1 MDLRKFRQSTGITQ
15 EVMPS
20 SDLQVLVKYMS
31 GGYQQMVN
39 LYNTFDDDD
48 NLYEG
53 TDILWGRLS
62 TIKKLKE
69 FGVSDEFIR
78 WFLKHF
84 RENDMWENED
94 TPKIKFLEMIGK
106 ILTDT
111 SLSQQQK
118 KIKIAS
124 FETYSQP
131 QPLPQSKKYKDILD
145 VERTKQILEK
155 SISPPPKPKTQ
166 QQLQQQQL
174 EKLQRMKELQQYYGV
189 KVPPTM
195 DLTQLKKMA
204 RTCRR
209 LEKLSKTIPN
219 NTLSIKTMLELS
231 LKDYPDDTIVYLATN
246 FTDQNTRLQILG
258 ERGGSGGG
266 GAQETKQ
273 QRGGIVSGPYG
284 IRINRGFKRG
294 KGY

>member
-20 SDLQVLVKYMS
+20 SDLHLLVKYMS

-48 NLYEG
+48 NFYEG

-69 FGVSDEFIR
+69 FDVSDEFIR

-84 RENDMWENED
+84 RENEMWENED
-94 TPKIKFLEMIGK
+94 TPKIKFLEMVGK

-131 QPLPQSKKYKDILD
+131 QPLPQSKKHQDILD
-145 VERTKQILEK
+145 VEKTKRILEK
-155 SISPPPKPKTQ
+155 SISPLPKPKTQ
-166 QQLQQQQL
+166 QQVQQQQL
-174 EKLQRMKELQQYYGV
+174 EKTQRKKQLQQYYGV
-189 KVPPTM
+189 KLSPTM

-219 NTLSIKTMLELS
+219 NILSIKTMLELS
-231 LKDYPDDTIVYLATN
+231 LRGYSDNDITSYAMFYTDDDVRRRV
-246 FTDQNTRLQILG
+246 FG
-258 ERGGSGGG
+258 EMVEERHLGG

-273 QRGGIVSGPYG
+273 GSSSKKKMRMSY
-284 IRINRGFKRG
+284 
-294 KGY
+294 